1 MMKHYKILWIDDQFD
16 RLENI
21 ADKAARVGIF
31 LEGYKSFE
39 EGFAYLEPH
48 ITEFDGVLLDAR
60 FFANKSDVPDDE
72 SLVGLGMAVKRL
84 NFLKNKKVL
93 PYFIFSGQ
101 ADLERNSTFQETYGQ
116 HYLKFNKQSEEELFA
131 AIKREADKQPETQIR
146 HRFAPAF
153 AACTSTCIGDNTAQ
167 LLLEVLLFL
176 DDPTGKPDADSY
188 LNNLRKL
195 VEAVFHAALN
205 HGLLPQECFNKG
217 AINLTWSKL
226 FLSGQEVEFPN
237 GDKIRPRLSTFPL
250 VLSNALSL
258 LIELT
263 NNGSHYQQ
271 DPQITNT
278 QRQATKEKLQQLR
291 QRVNTPYLLASLT
304 YQLLDIL
311 VWFKAILDDASAK
324 TALKG
329 TWKPAHAQPVATGSL
344 IPGKVKALLP
354 SNLGFF
360 ISDDTLIEGTI
371 SPKLVTTHKLTQD
384 MRIKVTLESQPPDG
398 KTLCNVSYLEKIK

>member
-1 MMKHYKILWIDDQFD
+1 MKTYNVLWLDDEFKE
-16 RLENI
+16 LEPFVLEALI
-21 ADKAARVGIF
+21 AGIN
-31 LEGYKSFE
+31 LEGFQSYD
-39 EGFAYLEPH
+39 EGFAKLEQNLGH
-48 ITEFDGVLLDAR
+48 YDAVLLDGL
-60 FFANKSDVPDDE
+60 FFEKKDQDKRTA
-72 SLVGLGMAVKRL
+72 GLEGLTRAFTRL
-84 NFLKNKKVL
+84 AELRDRRKL
-93 PYFIFSGQ
+93 PYFILSGQPDFQADGSLRKVFGLHYQKGDEDDTAALFKEIKRQ
-101 ADLERNSTFQETYGQ
+101 ADLNIQ
-116 HYLKFNKQSEEELFA
+116 
-131 AIKREADKQPETQIR
+131 TQLR
-146 HRFAPAF
+146 HRYAPAF
-153 AACTSTCIGDNTAQ
+153 SVCTADGIGDNTAQ

-217 AINLTWSKL
+217 AINLTWSKI

-237 GDKIRPRLSTFPL
+237 GDKIKAQLPTFPP

-278 QRQATKEKLQQLR
+278 QRQAAKEKLQQLR

-311 VWFKAILDDASAK
+311 VWFKAILDDAGAK

-329 TWKPAHAQPVATGSL
+329 TWKPAHAQPVATGNL
-344 IPGKVKALLP
+344 IAGKVKALLP

-360 ISDDTLIEGTI
+360 ISDDTLIEGSI
-371 SPKLVTTHKLTQD
+371 PPKLVTTHKLMKG
-384 MRIKVTLESQPPDG
+384 MRIKVTLEPQPPAG
-398 KTLCNVSYLEKIK
+398 KTLCNVSYLEEIK